1 MRILA
6 IEREL
11 PRPMH
16 RNLRDLLRAE
26 SAAVWDL
33 QKSGVIRDIW
43 LTKTDRRAVILLE
56 CAHVEDARSHLATL
70 PLVRA
75 ELIDFMLHELCTYDG
90 LERLFA
96 TGAAPAPAA
105 PEEPADY

>member
-11 PRPMH
+11 PRPVH
-16 RNLRDLLRAE
+16 RNLHDLLRAE
-26 SAAVWDL
+26 ATVIWDL
-33 QKSGVIRDIW
+33 QKRGIIRDIW
-43 LTKTDRRAVILLE
+43 FTKTDRRAVVLLE
-56 CAHVEDARSHLATL
+56 CEGLDEARAHLATL

-96 TGAAPAPAA
+96 PGAPPADAA
-105 PEEPADY
+105 PEEPPEY

>member
-26 SAAVWDL
+26 AAAVWDL
-33 QKSGVIRDIW
+33 QKRGIIRDIW
-43 LTKTDRRAVILLE
+43 FTRNDRRAVVMLE
-56 CAHVEDARSHLATL
+56 CANSAEARAHLAEL
-70 PLVRA
+70 PLMRA
-75 ELIDFMLHELCTYDG
+75 ELIDFMFLELAAYDG

-96 TGAAPAPAA
+96 NQLTSADLP
-105 PEEPADY
+105 PEQPPEY

>member
-11 PRPMH
+11 PRPVH

-26 SAAVWDL
+26 ATVIWDL
-33 QKSGVIRDIW
+33 QKTGIIRDLW
-43 LTKTDRRAVILLE
+43 LTTADRRAVIHLE
-56 CAHVEDARSHLATL
+56 CAGLAEARAHLATL

-96 TGAAPAPAA
+96 PGAPPADAA
-105 PEEPADY
+105 PEAPPEY

>member
-11 PRPMH
+11 PRPIH

-26 SAAVWDL
+26 ATVIWDL
-33 QKSGVIRDIW
+33 QKTGIIRDLW
-43 LTKTDRRAVILLE
+43 LTKADRRAVILLE
-56 CAHVEDARSHLATL
+56 CAGLAEARAHLATL

-96 TGAAPAPAA
+96 PGAPPADAA
-105 PEEPADY
+105 PEAPPEY

>member
-11 PRPMH
+11 PRPVH

-26 SAAVWDL
+26 ATVIWDL
-33 QKSGVIRDIW
+33 QKTGIIRDLW
-43 LTKTDRRAVILLE
+43 LTKADRRAVILLE
-56 CAHVEDARSHLATL
+56 CAGLAEARAHLAAL

-96 TGAAPAPAA
+96 PGAPPGAAP
-105 PEEPADY
+105 PADPPEY

>member
-11 PRPMH
+11 PRPVH

-26 SAAVWDL
+26 ATVIWDL
-33 QKSGVIRDIW
+33 QKTGIIRDLW
-43 LTKTDRRAVILLE
+43 LTKADRRAVILLE
-56 CAHVEDARSHLATL
+56 CAGLAEARAHLATL

-96 TGAAPAPAA
+96 PGAPPSDAA
-105 PEEPADY
+105 PEAPPEY

>member
-11 PRPMH
+11 PRPVH

-26 SAAVWDL
+26 ATVIWDL
-33 QKSGVIRDIW
+33 QKTGIIRDLW
-43 LTKTDRRAVILLE
+43 LTKADRRAVILLE
-56 CAHVEDARSHLATL
+56 CAGLAEARAHLATL

-75 ELIDFMLHELCTYDG
+75 ELIDFRRHELCTYDG

-96 TGAAPAPAA
+96 PGAPPADAA
-105 PEEPADY
+105 PEAPPEY

>member
-11 PRPMH
+11 PRAVH

-26 SAAVWDL
+26 ATVIWDL
-33 QKSGVIRDIW
+33 QKTGIIRDLW
-43 LTKTDRRAVILLE
+43 LTKADRRAVILLE
-56 CAHVEDARSHLATL
+56 CAGLAEARAHLATL

-96 TGAAPAPAA
+96 PGAPPADAA
-105 PEEPADY
+105 PEAPPEY